1 MNNDTLQGKWRQLRG
16 TIKTAFGKLTDD
28 DLMQADGNADK
39 IMGTMQERYG
49 YTKEQAQSEWNKFAE
64 AQADR
69 AESAQTD
76 LKAAAADLKKA
87 ADHVKD
93 AAKR

>member
-49 YTKEQAQSEWNKFAE
+49 YTKEQAKTEWDKFAQ
-64 AQADR
+64 AQTDR
-69 AESAQTD
+69 AENAQTD